1 MLKPTIIC
9 VDDEQLILIAIK
21 EQLQINLNNEFYI
34 ETAESGEEALEII
47 EELKNENSDIPVIIS
62 DYLMPAMKGDT
73 FLIKAHEIIPETR
86 KILLTG
92 QARIEGVTNA
102 VNNADLYRF
111 IEKPWNQEDL
121 ILTVKEAVKSY
132 FQAKKIFE
140 YNKQLEEM
148 NADLEEKVR
157 IRTKELR
164 EANATKDKFFS
175 IIAHDLKNP
184 FTAIY
189 GYSSMLREDFDDFER
204 DEMFRLINSIDE
216 AAGNTLN
223 LLNTLLEW
231 VRSQQR
237 IIEVNK
243 ATYNLLPLATEAV
256 GAYKAAANNKNITI
270 EINIPNEFTVYCDYY
285 MINTVIRNIV
295 SNSIKFTNSG
305 GKIEIECKETK
316 TCSEIII
323 KDNGVGMDEI
333 TASGLFKIDKNV
345 SRKGTNN
352 ESGTGLGLI
361 LCKEFVVRNGGRIWA
376 ESKPSAGTKTTIS
389 LPLKDLIIVNQQ

>member
-47 EELKNENSDIPVIIS
+47 EELRNESSDIPVIIS
-62 DYLMPAMKGDT
+62 DYLMPSMKGDK

-111 IEKPWNQEDL
+111 IEKPWNQDDL

-132 FQAKKIFE
+132 FQSKKIFE

-148 NADLEEKVR
+148 NADLEDKVR

-164 EANATKDKFFS
+164 EANATKDKFLS

-184 FTAIY
+184 FTTLL
-189 GYSSMLREDFDDFER
+189 GFSDMLIKDYDSFDEDEKITFITEINNSAKHAYKLLENLLQWSRAHTGRIQNEPQALVVQDLIWEVASTLKDDFAHKKIRFFVDAER
-204 DEMFRLINSIDE
+204 HIKVFADKNMTISVI
-216 AAGNTLN
+216 GN
-223 LLNTLLEW
+223 LL
-231 VRSQQR
+231 
-237 IIEVNK
+237 
-243 ATYNLLPLATEAV
+243 
-256 GAYKAAANNKNITI
+256 
-270 EINIPNEFTVYCDYY
+270 
-285 MINTVIRNIV
+285 
-295 SNSIKFTNSG
+295 SNSIKFSQERA
-305 GKIEIECKETK
+305 KV
-316 TCSEIII
+316 S
-323 KDNGVGMDEI
+323 I
-333 TASGLFKIDKNV
+333 TATEKDDGKVYVSVIDEGIGISEEDQNKLFRIDVHYV
-345 SRKGTNN
+345 SIGPAK
-352 ESGTGLGLI
+352 EKGTGLGLI
-361 LCKEFVVRNGGRIWA
+361 LCKEFLKRIGGDIYVKS
-376 ESKPSAGTKTTIS
+376 EFGKGSEFTVT
-389 LPLKDLIIVNQQ
+389 LPKCNS

>member
-47 EELKNENSDIPVIIS
+47 EELRNESSDIPVIIS
-62 DYLMPAMKGDT
+62 DYLMPSMKGDK

-111 IEKPWNQEDL
+111 IEKPWNQDDL

-132 FQAKKIFE
+132 FQSKKIFE

-148 NADLEEKVR
+148 NADLEDKVR

-164 EANATKDKFFS
+164 EANATKDKFLS

-189 GYSSMLREDFDDFER
+189 GYSSMLKEDFDDFER
-204 DEMFRLINSIDE
+204 EEIYKLINTIDE

-231 VRSQQR
+231 ARSQQG

-243 ATYNLLPLATEAV
+243 ETYNLLPLVTEAV
-256 GAYKAAANNKNITI
+256 GAYKAAANNKNISI
-270 EINIPNEFTVYCDYY
+270 EINIPQDFTVYCDYY

-295 SNSIKFTNSG
+295 SNSIKFTNPG
-305 GKIEIECKETK
+305 GKIEIESKKTK

-323 KDNGVGMDEI
+323 KDNGVGMDEAI
-333 TASGLFKIDKNV
+333 SSGLFKIDKNV
-345 SRKGTNN
+345 SRKGTND
-352 ESGTGLGLI
+352 ETGTGLGLI
-361 LCKEFVVRNGGRIWA
+361 LCKEFVLKNGGRIWA
-376 ESKPSAGTKTTIS
+376 ESEISAGTKTTIS
-389 LPLKDLIIVNQQ
+389 LPLKELFIAG